1 MLIAPVTGKMT
12 MVMDDVLSAQ
22 GAFGVPVGENVR
34 SEFGGYIKIAYGNEI
49 FKNVALL
56 TKIDL
61 FSNYLENPQ
70 YVDLN
75 FDLILSFK
83 INKFL
88 SASFMSQLIYDY
100 DIKFD
105 DGTGTGGVESR
116 VQFKELLGIG
126 LAYSFQNFK

>member
-1 MLIAPVTGKMT
+1 MMLFLQCV
-12 MVMDDVLSAQ
+12 
-22 GAFGVPVGENVR
+22 FGVPANENVR

-56 TKIDL
+56 TKLDL
-61 FSNYLENPQ
+61 FTNYLDNPQ
-70 YVDLN
+70 YVDVN

-105 DGTGTGGVESR
+105 DGAGGEESR
-116 VQFKELLGIG
+116 VQFKELFGLG
-126 LAYSFQNFK
+126 LSYSFQNFE